1 MTDRDATAELSERVR
16 EASGRGTALRI
27 VGGDTKRFLGREAA
41 GDTLDV
47 NPHRGIVTYDPAEL
61 VITARAG
68 TPLCEVSAELAAHGQ
83 RFAFEPPA
91 FGPGATIGGTVA
103 CGLSGPARAFAG
115 PLRDYVLGVRVL
127 TGDGRVLR
135 FGGEV
140 MKNVAGYDV
149 ARTMAGAFGTL
160 GVLLDVSFKVLPRP
174 PAMRTLAL
182 PIDARQGL
190 VELERLART
199 ALPLS
204 ASCWTGGT
212 LYLRFDGSPRTLDD
226 LEARVGGR
234 VVDDG
239 DAWWASIRD
248 QTHGFF
254 AAASTLWRLHVPAE
268 SPADLL
274 DGDAL
279 IEWNGTQRWYALDSG
294 TVFETARA
302 AGGYATLFRSPGPR
316 GSAFS
321 EPSVPLRRL
330 HAALKRVFDPA
341 GILNPGRMYPDL

>member
-1 MTDRDATAELSERVR
+1 MTGCDATTGLIERVR
-16 EASGRGTALRI
+16 DASARRLPLRI
-27 VGGDTKRFLGREAA
+27 AGGDTKRFLGREVA
-41 GDTLDV
+41 GEALDV
-47 NPHRGIVTYDPAEL
+47 AVHRGIVSYDPAEL
-61 VITARAG
+61 VITARSG
-68 TPLCEVSAELAAHGQ
+68 TPLAEVVAELAAHGQ

-160 GVLLDVSFKVLPRP
+160 GVLLDVSFKVLPCP
-174 PAMRTLAL
+174 PATRTLAVPL
-182 PIDARQGL
+182 DARQGL

-204 ASCWTGGT
+204 ASCWTGGN
-212 LYLRFDGSPRTLDD
+212 LYLRFEGSPRTLDE
-226 LEARVGGR
+226 LGARVGGR
-234 VVDDG
+234 ALEDG
-239 DAWWASIRD
+239 DAWWISIRE

-254 AAASTLWRLHVPAE
+254 AGSGPLWRLHVPAA

-274 DGDAL
+274 AADSL
-279 IEWNGTQRWYALDSG
+279 IEWNGTQRWYVLDSDSA
-294 TVFETARA
+294 FETAQA
-302 AGGYATLFRSPGPR
+302 AGGHATLFRSPRPR
-316 GSAFS
+316 AAVFT
-321 EPSVPLRRL
+321 EPAAPLRRL
-330 HAALKRVFDPA
+330 HASLKRIFDPA